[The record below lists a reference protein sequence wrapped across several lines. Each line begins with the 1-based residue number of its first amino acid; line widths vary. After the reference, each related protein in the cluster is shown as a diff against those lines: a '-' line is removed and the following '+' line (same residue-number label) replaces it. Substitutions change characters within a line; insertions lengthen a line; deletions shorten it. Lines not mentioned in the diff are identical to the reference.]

1 MMENQ
6 IDNRNEINSDGL
18 ADLPVLHTE
27 CYQRAEDYYQN
38 PDLNHMNDTGNHVM
52 QNNWTVPN
60 DAQWNGQQ
68 IASNQEFSGY
78 GNPGGMNSQQ
88 MYYNPK
94 DYISPED
101 NKKANMFCWISLGLF
116 LTPFL
121 LAIVFEALKD
131 AFDFY
136 DVENAVNILSGSSGL
151 FYLGAL
157 VFMIIVRVKYPKNV
171 FGKVLMWIYITIT
184 IISIIAVAVMIVACS
199 IACNVC
205 MEEIQGCGC
214 IGFVLLQ
221 N

>member
-1 MMENQ
+1 
-6 IDNRNEINSDGL
+6 
-18 ADLPVLHTE
+18 
-27 CYQRAEDYYQN
+27 
-38 PDLNHMNDTGNHVM
+38 
-52 QNNWTVPN
+52 
-60 DAQWNGQQ
+60 
-68 IASNQEFSGY
+68 
-78 GNPGGMNSQQ
+78 
-88 MYYNPK
+88 
-94 DYISPED
+94 
-101 NKKANMFCWISLGLF
+101 MFCWISLGLF

-136 DVENAVNILSGSSGL
+136 DVENAVNILSESSGL